1 MVDDR
6 RSALADA
13 GLNVLATAGARGL
26 THRAVDRAAGI
37 AEGSTSYYF
46 RTRTALLRACA
57 DRLAAHTMDV
67 IAAGESGQLTEAGLI
82 ELCVTAV
89 HAWIADGGRPVLA
102 RHELLLESA
111 RDPSLRE
118 PIEMATGYVRSLVE
132 RRIAEMGLPDP
143 ADRTGD
149 LVACLDGL
157 ALAFAVAGVV
167 DREMVTR
174 SVTRVMS
181 GLLRQNDEKHDS
193 RSVHGQKGSS
203 R

>member
-6 RSALADA
+6 RIVLADA

-46 RTRTALLRACA
+46 RTRMALLRACA

-67 IAAGESGQLTEAGLI
+67 IAAAGESGQLTDAGLI

-89 HAWIADGGRPVLA
+89 HAWSADSGKLVLA

-111 RDPSLRE
+111 RDSSLRE
-118 PIEMATGYVRSLVE
+118 PIEMAGDYVRSLVE
-132 RRIAEMGLPDP
+132 QRMADMGLPDP

-157 ALAFAVAGVV
+157 ALAFAVAGVA
-167 DREMVTR
+167 DRDVVAR
-174 SVTRVMS
+174 SVGRVMS
-181 GLLRQNDEKHDS
+181 GLLRHD
-193 RSVHGQKGSS
+193 
-203 R
+203 